1 MGKELSIPDEIITNK
16 IYLIRGQK
24 VMLDRDLAELYGVE
38 TKRLKEQVRRNIERF
53 PKTFMFELTT
63 KEHVSLRS
71 QFATLERGRYSR
83 YPPFAFS
90 EHGILMLS
98 GVLKSDKAIRM
109 SIHIIEIFVQ
119 LRKLAYKYDIIYSK
133 IQQMELKNRKQF
145 GEIFKILESLLVNP
159 KQNPRRKIGYKK

>member
-1 MGKELSIPDEIITNK
+1 MSKELSIPDEIITNK
-16 IYLIRGQK
+16 IYLVRGQK

-53 PKTFMFELTT
+53 PKTFMFELTS
-63 KEHVSLRS
+63 KEYFSLRS

-109 SIHIIEIFVQ
+109 SLHIIETFVQ
-119 LRKLAYKYDIIYSK
+119 LRKFAINFEEISNK
-133 IQQMELKNRKQF
+133 IHQMEAQNQKQF
-145 GEIFKILESLLVNP
+145 GEIFKILERLLVNQ
-159 KQNPRRKIGYKK
+159 KEKSRHKIGFKK